1 MKKVFLQILLLTVTL
16 SAFAQNDDK
25 AREAKLKETMAMEDA
40 DGWVRKGG
48 LGLDL
53 GQLLNIN
60 PYAGGGSNRLG
71 IGGAIGYNANYKKG
85 LLTWKNAL
93 LTNVATQRIGAGT
106 VALNSETKFPFE
118 KALDILN
125 FGSNLSY
132 QTKAG
137 SKWAY
142 SADLGVLSQILPS
155 HLDGTNK
162 KVYLKKINEGGFN
175 TTLVSKFFSPAL
187 ITFAPG
193 MKYVPNKHWSI
204 FYSPIGAQITYVA
217 DKKIA
222 NLTSAPGA
230 AYSLHGT
237 KLKDGSTTEYNQ
249 SKFGLG
255 SIAKIG
261 YTNTFMKKLNFTS
274 NLALL
279 NDYLDKPQNIDIQWL
294 NSLGVEIFKGFNLLV
309 RGDVYYDD
317 NKTNSISDKN
327 AVGGVSGVGKRPN
340 IIEQVLLTYNKN
352 F

>member
-1 MKKVFLQILLLTVTL
+1 MKKVFLQFLLLTVTL

-25 AREAKLKETMAMEDA
+25 AREAKLKETMTMEDA

-85 LLTWKNAL
+85 LLSWKNAL

-106 VALNSETKFPFE
+106 VALNSDTKFPFE

-142 SADLGVLSQILPS
+142 SADLGLLSQLLPS
-155 HLDGTNK
+155 HLDAANK

-175 TTLVSKFFSPAL
+175 TSLVSKFFSPAL
-187 ITFAPG
+187 ITIAPG
-193 MKYVPNKHWSI
+193 MKYVPNSHWSV
-204 FYSPIGAQITYVA
+204 FYSPVGAQITYIA
-217 DKKIA
+217 DKNIA
-222 NLTSAPGA
+222 NLG
-230 AYSLHGT
+230 LHGT

-249 SKFGLG
+249 TKFGLG

-279 NDYLDKPQNIDIQWL
+279 NDYLDKPQNIDVQWL

>member
-1 MKKVFLQILLLTVTL
+1 MKKVFLQFLLLTVTL

-25 AREAKLKETMAMEDA
+25 AREAKLKETMTMEDA

-85 LLTWKNAL
+85 LLSWKNAL

-106 VALNSETKFPFE
+106 VALNSDTKFPFE

-142 SADLGVLSQILPS
+142 SADLGLLSQLLPS
-155 HLDGTNK
+155 HLDAANK

-175 TTLVSKFFSPAL
+175 TSLVSKFFSPAL
-187 ITFAPG
+187 ITIAPG
-193 MKYVPNKHWSI
+193 MKYVPNSHWSV
-204 FYSPIGAQITYVA
+204 FYSPVGAQITYIA
-217 DKKIA
+217 DKNIA
-222 NLTSAPGA
+222 NLG
-230 AYSLHGT
+230 LHGT

-249 SKFGLG
+249 TKFGLG
-255 SIAKIG
+255 SIAKIC
-261 YTNTFMKKLNFTS
+261 
-274 NLALL
+274 
-279 NDYLDKPQNIDIQWL
+279 
-294 NSLGVEIFKGFNLLV
+294 
-309 RGDVYYDD
+309 
-317 NKTNSISDKN
+317 
-327 AVGGVSGVGKRPN
+327 
-340 IIEQVLLTYNKN
+340 
-352 F
+352 

>member
-1 MKKVFLQILLLTVTL
+1 MKKVFLQILFLSITL
-16 SAFAQNDDK
+16 SVFGQNDDK
-25 AREAKLKETMAMEDA
+25 AREAKLKETMAMEDK

-71 IGGAIGYNANYKKG
+71 IGGAIGYNANLKKG
-85 LLTWKNAL
+85 LLSWKNTL

-106 VALNSETKFPFE
+106 VVPNSDTKFPFE

-125 FGSNLSY
+125 FNSNVSY
-132 QTKAG
+132 QTKTG

-142 SADLGVLSQILPS
+142 SADLGLLSQLLPS
-155 HLDGTNK
+155 HLDATNK

-175 TTLVSKFFSPAL
+175 TTLVSKLFSPAL

-193 MKYVPNKHWSI
+193 MKYTPNSHWSV
-204 FYSPIGAQITYVA
+204 FYSPIGAQITYIG
-217 DKKIA
+217 DKNIA
-222 NLTSAPGA
+222 NLG
-230 AYSLHGT
+230 LHGT

-249 SKFGLG
+249 TKFGLG

-261 YTNTFMKKLNFTS
+261 YTNTFFKKLSFTS

-279 NDYLDKPQNIDIQWL
+279 NDYLDKPQNIDIVWL
-294 NSLGVEIFKGFNLLV
+294 NQIGVEIFKGFNLLM
-309 RGDVYYDD
+309 RDDAYYDD

-340 IIEQVLLTYNKN
+340 IIEQILLTYNRN